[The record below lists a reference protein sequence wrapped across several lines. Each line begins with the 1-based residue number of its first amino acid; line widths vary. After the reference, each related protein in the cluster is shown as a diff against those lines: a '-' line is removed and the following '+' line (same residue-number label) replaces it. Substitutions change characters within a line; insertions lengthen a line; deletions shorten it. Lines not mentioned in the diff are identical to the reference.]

1 MIDLIERRVGA
12 KSHKKP
18 IDENC
23 ATHII
28 RHALGG
34 VSGGQSKQYERLI
47 DILQIPPGRA
57 RNYRDDISV
66 IVIHFNDKYLA
77 EEDESLSSQEML
89 SEMHMK

>member
-1 MIDLIERRVGA
+1 MLDIQERKIGA
-12 KSHKKP
+12 RSHKKP

-47 DILQIPPGRA
+47 DILQVG
-57 RNYRDDISV
+57 
-66 IVIHFNDKYLA
+66 KYL
-77 EEDESLSSQEML
+77 EYYSVYGEIICFRYPQGEHVTTVTTSL
-89 SEMHMK
+89 